1 MKPRNH
7 IILAMLKSNKTVS
20 IHEPSK
26 KSKRRK
32 EKIDIM
38 KLKKEYESKT
48 D

>member
-7 IILAMLKSNKTVS
+7 IILAMIKANKSS
-20 IHEPSK
+20 HPHEPSK

-38 KLKKEYESKT
+38 KIKKEYESKI